1 MMAKNVSDV
10 MTPDPEICAPSSTL
24 REVAQ
29 LMVECDCGEI
39 PVCDEQGIPVGVVTD
54 RDIVCRV
61 IAVGKDPGALVAEDC
76 MSSPVITATL
86 DTSIEECTQLMEHY
100 QLRRLP
106 VVDERGVCCGI
117 VAQADLATKGELEAV
132 AEVVEKVSQPNAYAS
147 GVEWK

>member
-1 MMAKNVSDV
+1 MAAKNVSEV
-10 MTPDPEICAPSSTL
+10 MTPDPEVCAPTSTL

-39 PVCDEQGIPVGVVTD
+39 PICDEQGVPLGVVTD

-61 IAVGKDPGALVAEDC
+61 VALGKDPSGLVAEDC

-86 DTSIEECTQLMEHY
+86 GTSVEECAQLMEHY
-100 QLRRLP
+100 QLRRVP
-106 VVDERGVCCGI
+106 VVDERGICCGI
-117 VAQADLATKGELEAV
+117 VAQADLATKGEREAV

-147 GVEWK
+147 SVEWK

>member
-1 MMAKNVSDV
+1 METTNVSEV
-10 MTPDPEICAPSSTL
+10 MTPDPEVCAPTTTL

-39 PVCDEQGIPVGVVTD
+39 PVCDEQGIPLGVVTD

-61 IAVGKDPGALVAEDC
+61 IALGKDPGGLVAEDC
-76 MSSPVITATL
+76 MSSPVITAAL
-86 DTSIEECTQLMEHY
+86 DTSLEDCAQLMEHY
-100 QLRRLP
+100 QLRRVP

-117 VAQADLATKGELEAV
+117 VTQADLATKGARDAV

-147 GVEWK
+147 SVEWK